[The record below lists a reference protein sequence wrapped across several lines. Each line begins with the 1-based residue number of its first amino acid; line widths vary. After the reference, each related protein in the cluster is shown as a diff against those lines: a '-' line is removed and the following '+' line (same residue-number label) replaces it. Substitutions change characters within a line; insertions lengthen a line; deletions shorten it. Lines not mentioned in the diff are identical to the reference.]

1 MISFGHADPKV
12 VRKMQRIHVAFCQLI
27 LKLIHASRGNAVQGG
42 ELSYMTL
49 AMEREQTAYSSLLPL
64 TAAVP
69 ADPEPTP
76 LRLVRGCITMP
87 FTAC

>member
-49 AMEREQTAYSSLLPL
+49 AMERVTRANRVQLA
-64 TAAVP
+64 TAADGGGP
-69 ADPEPTP
+69 SRP
-76 LRLVRGCITMP
+76 
-87 FTAC
+87 